1 MTLFEQINQD
11 IKAAMLAKEKEKLSA
26 LRAIKAAFLLA
37 KTEKGDDNL
46 SSEKELSII
55 QKLVK
60 QRRDSADIYK
70 NNQRLDLAEK
80 EETEA
85 NIIATYLPKVLSDEE
100 LTVIIK
106 EIIKS
111 TGASSMKDMGKVM
124 GIASKQLA
132 GKADGKTISTKV
144 KELINA
150 L

>member
-85 NIIATYLPKVLSDEE
+85 NIIATYLPKALSDEE